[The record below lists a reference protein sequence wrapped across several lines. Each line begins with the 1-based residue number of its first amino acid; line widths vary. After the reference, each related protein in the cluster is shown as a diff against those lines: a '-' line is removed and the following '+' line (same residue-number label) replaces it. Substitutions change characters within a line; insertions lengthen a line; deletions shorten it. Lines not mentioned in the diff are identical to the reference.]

1 MLELRGVC
9 KDFSGKAALHPLD
22 MTFPEGRTVALLGPS
37 GCGKSTLLRLLIGLI
52 VPDRGEVKIR
62 GERLTR
68 ETARGLRH
76 RMGYVIQEGGLFPH
90 LTARDNVALLAR
102 HLAWK
107 EARVADRIAELR
119 ELVRLPGDLIER
131 FPSEL
136 SGGQR
141 QRVSLMRA
149 LMLDPEVLLLDEP
162 MGALD
167 PLIRADLQ
175 VDLKAIFAE
184 LGKTVVLVTHDLGEA
199 AFLAHE
205 ILLMRDGRVLQRGTF
220 GDLVA
225 SPADP
230 FVSRF
235 VQAQR
240 PPMMEMVA

>member
-1 MLELRGVC
+1 
-9 KDFSGKAALHPLD
+9 
-22 MTFPEGRTVALLGPS
+22 MTFPQGQTVALLGPS
-37 GCGKSTLLRLLIGLI
+37 GCGKSTLIRLLIGL
-52 VPDRGEVKIR
+52 VKPDSGQVHVF
-62 GERLTR
+62 GERLTDSSER
-68 ETARGLRH
+68 QLRH

-102 HLAWK
+102 HLKWDESRIK
-107 EARVADRIAELR
+107 ERIVLLGD
-119 ELVRLPGDLIER
+119 LVRLPADAIDR
-131 FPSEL
+131 FPAEL

-175 VDLKAIFAE
+175 ADLKTIFAD
-184 LGKTVVLVTHDLGEA
+184 LGKTVVIVTHDLAEA

-205 ILLMRDGRVLQRGTF
+205 IVLMRDGRVIQRGTF
-220 GDLVA
+220 EDLVH

-230 FVSRF
+230 FVTRF

-240 PPMMEMVA
+240 SHLKVAT

>member
-1 MLELRGVC
+1 MLQVQGVC
-9 KDFSGKAALHPLD
+9 KIYGEHTALHPLD
-22 MTFPEGRTVALLGPS
+22 LAFPSGKTVALLGPS
-37 GCGKSTLLRLLIGLI
+37 GCGKSTLIRLLIGL
-52 VPDRGEVKIR
+52 VKPDRGEVLAF
-62 GERLTR
+62 GERLTAASER
-68 ETARGLRH
+68 RLRH

-102 HLAWK
+102 HLGRP
-107 EARVADRIAELR
+107 ETQINERIALLGD
-119 ELVRLPGDLIER
+119 LVRLPADAMDR
-131 FPSEL
+131 FPVEL

-149 LMLDPEVLLLDEP
+149 LMLEPEVLLLDEP

-167 PLIRADLQ
+167 PMIRADLQ
-175 VDLKAIFAE
+175 ADLKAIFSK

-205 ILLMRDGRVLQRGTF
+205 IVLMRDGRVVQRGTF
-220 GDLVA
+220 DDLTE

-230 FVSRF
+230 FVTRF

-240 PPMMEMVA
+240 SHLKAVA

>member
-1 MLELRGVC
+1 MLQVQGVT
-9 KDFSGKAALHPLD
+9 KIYRQQVALHPLD
-22 MTFPEGRTVALLGPS
+22 MTFAQGRTVALLGPS
-37 GCGKSTLLRLLIGLI
+37 GCGKSTLIRLLIGL
-52 VPDRGEVKIR
+52 VKPDRGEVLAF
-62 GERLTR
+62 GERLTSATEQR
-68 ETARGLRH
+68 LRH

-102 HLAWK
+102 HLKWAPP
-107 EARVADRIAELR
+107 RVSERIDVLR
-119 ELVRLPGDLIER
+119 DLVRLPAAAIDR
-131 FPSEL
+131 FPAEL

-175 VDLKAIFAE
+175 ADLKNIFAD
-184 LGKTVVLVTHDLGEA
+184 LGKTVVIVTHDLAEA

-205 ILLMRDGRVLQRGTF
+205 IVLMRDGQIIQRGSF
-220 GDLVA
+220 DDLVD

-230 FVSRF
+230 FVSLF

-240 PPMMEMVA
+240 SHLKAAA